1 MYYTDLKLV
10 RTRLAGADLP
20 ERIKQSYLQV
30 LDNLNAISV
39 LLAPGSGLDDDP
51 AEAGQEELLELFA
64 HHHRRRLALEAESP
78 LLVVLTRP
86 VGWRG
91 N

>member
-1 MYYTDLKLV
+1 MYYTDLRLV
-10 RTRLAGADLP
+10 RTRLAAADLP

-39 LLAPGSGLDDDP
+39 LLAPGSGLEDDP
-51 AEAGQEELLELFA
+51 AEEGQEALMELFA
-64 HHHRRRLALEAESP
+64 QHHRRRLALEAEHP

-86 VGWRG
+86 AGWQG